1 MNRFLPSLLTIFLGL
16 GLGFLLST
24 LFRRYAKNQDT
35 LPSLRIQ
42 LQKLCLLVLNPIA
55 FIGAVWILPI
65 ERGPL
70 ILLPLVCIFG
80 QASGFFI
87 GYLSMRIKPLPPA
100 QAIGFRTSCSFTNT
114 GNMGGLIVYLLLGEV
129 AFALVPLYKLFE
141 EFWCYGVL
149 FPYARQQAIKAG
161 LIQER
166 GKQRHPLLRI
176 ASDPFF
182 LIVVCSIML
191 GLTFNL
197 LDFER
202 PEVYAEINS
211 WLIPTSSFLLL
222 AAIGTQIR
230 IGRIPLYWKPA
241 LAISLLRMCLI
252 PFCVLGFALLLGF
265 GSGDVLTLK
274 TIAIMGIIPMAF
286 ISLVPASL
294 YNLDSD
300 LISTAWLF
308 TTGSLIVS
316 VPLLSFLLA

>member
-1 MNRFLPSLLTIFLGL
+1 MLSQFSSPDHPS
-16 GLGFLLST
+16 
-24 LFRRYAKNQDT
+24 FRR
-35 LPSLRIQ
+35 
-42 LQKLCLLVLNPIA
+42 
-55 FIGAVWILPI
+55 
-65 ERGPL
+65 
-70 ILLPLVCIFG
+70 LPLKTPLAIASVLALALALSACGKRDETPSAG
-80 QASGFFI
+80 QQVDSAIAKTEQAATEAKAKAESSLAEAGAALKDTTQNVEAAGKDMASKAGAKI
-87 GYLSMRIKPLPPA
+87 DDM
-100 QAIGFRTSCSFTNT
+100 AITT
-114 GNMGGLIVYLLLGEV
+114 
-129 AFALVPLYKLFE
+129 
-141 EFWCYGVL
+141 
-149 FPYARQQAIKAG
+149 AIKAG
-161 LIQER
+161 LIQES

-222 AAIGTQIR
+222 AAIGTQIL

-241 LAISLLRMCLI
+241 LTISLLRMCLI

-274 TIAIMGIIPMAF
+274 TIAIMGMMPMAF

-300 LISTAWLF
+300 LISTAWIF